1 MALLPIGLPGW
12 PSIHKLHCAEFCNL
26 GSENLPKMK
35 NTLLLF
41 LALCSSSLL
50 AQVCNPGGNVLIY
63 TNYDG
68 GDITIDI
75 DEDIPDIRI
84 GICSY
89 ESISIEITGDFV
101 DNVTQVLY
109 AGYDDDGTTSISG
122 VPSGITDILLYP
134 PLL

>member
-1 MALLPIGLPGW
+1 M
-12 PSIHKLHCAEFCNL
+12 
-26 GSENLPKMK
+26 
-35 NTLLLF
+35 
-41 LALCSSSLL
+41 
-50 AQVCNPGGNVLIY
+50 CNPGGNVLIY